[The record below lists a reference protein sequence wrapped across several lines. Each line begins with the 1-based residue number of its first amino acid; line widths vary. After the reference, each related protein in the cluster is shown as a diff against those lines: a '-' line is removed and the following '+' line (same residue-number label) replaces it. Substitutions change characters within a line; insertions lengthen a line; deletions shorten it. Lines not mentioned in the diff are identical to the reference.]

1 VILMM
6 AVEQRKSRIVGD
18 EIDLDGAKW
27 CLSPRFVVFNVTAL
41 TYWRAD
47 HCYSVLVF
55 EPLDPQPGATSMG
68 RSTALAR

>member
-27 CLSPRFVVFNVTAL
+27 CLSSRIVVLNVTAL

-55 EPLDPQPGATSMG
+55 GPLASRLILAMPAPG
-68 RSTALAR
+68 STPA

>member
-27 CLSPRFVVFNVTAL
+27 CLSPRFVL
-41 TYWRAD
+41 
-47 HCYSVLVF
+47 
-55 EPLDPQPGATSMG
+55 SM
-68 RSTALAR
+68 